1 MIATLTAPTTAP
13 GIVPPLRWTVE
24 EFHRLGET
32 GFFEGR
38 RPILLRGV
46 ILEQGMMKA
55 PHAGAILLATE
66 VVRGFMPA
74 GYVLRTQL
82 PLVLSLDTDP
92 IPDLAIVTGSVREAG
107 SSHPKSALFVL
118 EVSDTTIDTD
128 LTVKA
133 ELYATARI
141 TDYWVLDLAKR
152 QLHVL
157 RDPVPLPAGL
167 GATAYRNHKTYGP
180 EDSVSPLAFPGQA
193 IRVGDLLP

>member
-1 MIATLTAPTTAP
+1 MNATLTAPTAAP

-32 GFFEGR
+32 GFFKGR

-46 ILEQGMMKA
+46 LLEQGKMNP

-66 VVRGFMPA
+66 VIRGFMPT
-74 GYVLRTQL
+74 GYVLRAQL

-92 IPDLAIVTGSVREAG
+92 IPDLAIVTGSVREAV
-107 SSHPKSALFVL
+107 SNHPKSAVYVL

-133 ELYATARI
+133 ELYATAGI
-141 TDYWVLDLAKR
+141 QDYWVLNLNKR

-157 RDPVPLPAGL
+157 RDPAPLPTGL
-167 GATAYRNHKTYGP
+167 GATAYRNHKIYGP
-180 EDSVSPLAFPGQA
+180 EESVAPLAFPDKL
-193 IRVGDLLP
+193 IRISDLLP